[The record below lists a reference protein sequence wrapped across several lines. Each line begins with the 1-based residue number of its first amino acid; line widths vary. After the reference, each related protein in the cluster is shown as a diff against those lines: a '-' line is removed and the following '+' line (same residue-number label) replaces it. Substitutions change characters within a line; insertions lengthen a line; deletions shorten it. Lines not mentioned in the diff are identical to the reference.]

1 MTEKQYIDLKNTY
14 LGNIQK
20 YMKQEGGMFSHIS
33 IFAEPLNVN
42 EEEIDPER
50 TAIIHIPIPEKMANS
65 ENGKEYF
72 ISKMIPEIADTI
84 KQQFNT
90 VGVVWASEAWL
101 RVANKSEES
110 KLDNWKDMPI
120 KKEVLM
126 IAIESKFGNEALVY
140 EIVRKGMQV
149 TEDGLSDT
157 IELIKDEQLSGN
169 DLPLQGRFAGLYQK
183 FI

>member
-1 MTEKQYIDLKNTY
+1 MTEEQYIDLKNTY
-14 LGNIQK
+14 LGNIKK
-20 YMKQEGGMFSHIS
+20 YMQQEGGMFSHIS
-33 IFAEPLNVN
+33 IFAEPLDA
-42 EEEIDPER
+42 EDEDDPK

-72 ISKMIPEIADTI
+72 ISKMVPDIADTV

-101 RVANKSEES
+101 RVANKDEES
-110 KLDNWKDMPI
+110 KLENWKDMPI

-126 IAIESKFGNEALVY
+126 IAIESKFGNEALIY

-157 IELIKDEQLSGN
+157 IELIKDEKLSGN